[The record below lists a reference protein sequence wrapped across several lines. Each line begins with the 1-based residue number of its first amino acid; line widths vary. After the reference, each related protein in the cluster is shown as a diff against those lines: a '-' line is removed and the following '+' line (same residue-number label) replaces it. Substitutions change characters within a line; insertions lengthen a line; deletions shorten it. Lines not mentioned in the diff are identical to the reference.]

1 MHEVNFMARKDAA
14 LSGHP
19 PPWPIG
25 WTVLYLVPYP
35 FKELVM
41 RKSIVM
47 LLLAGLFS
55 SHALA
60 LNDAISVKLE
70 AQNNSG
76 QNGIARL
83 TPEGDTTRVVI
94 EIPNMPAGVSQPA
107 HVHLGRCGK
116 LNKAPK
122 WRLEDVK
129 DGRSLTV
136 VPVPLDVILKDKS
149 AINVHKSAA
158 EMQRY
163 VSCGNIAGAIQ
174 R

>member
-1 MHEVNFMARKDAA
+1 M
-14 LSGHP
+14 
-19 PPWPIG
+19 
-25 WTVLYLVPYP
+25 
-35 FKELVM
+35 M
-41 RKSIVM
+41 RKSIVI
-47 LLLAGLFS
+47 LLLGLFA
-55 SHALA
+55 HAALA
-60 LNDAISVKLE
+60 LDDVVSVKLE

-76 QNGIARL
+76 QGGIASL

-94 EIPNMPAGVSQPA
+94 EIPIMPAGVSQPA

-129 DGRSLTV
+129 GGRSVTV

-163 VSCGNIAGAIQ
+163 VSCGNIIGAM
-174 R
+174 

>member
-1 MHEVNFMARKDAA
+1 M
-14 LSGHP
+14 
-19 PPWPIG
+19 
-25 WTVLYLVPYP
+25 
-35 FKELVM
+35 M
-41 RKSIVM
+41 RKSIV
-47 LLLAGLFS
+47 LLLAGLFAG
-55 SHALA
+55 HALA
-60 LNDAISVKLE
+60 LNGAISVKLE

-83 TPEGDTTRVVI
+83 TPEGDTTRVEI

>member
-1 MHEVNFMARKDAA
+1 MHKENFPARKDAA
-14 LSGHP
+14 LGGYRP
-19 PPWPIG
+19 LADWMGGAI
-25 WTVLYLVPYP
+25 YLVPYP

-47 LLLAGLFS
+47 LLLTGLFAT
-55 SHALA
+55 HALA

-76 QNGIARL
+76 QDGIARL

-107 HVHLGRCGK
+107 HIHLGRCGK

-122 WRLEDVK
+122 WRLEEVK

-136 VPVPLDVILKDKS
+136 VPVPLDVILKEKS

-158 EMQRY
+158 EMQIY
-163 VSCGNIAGAIQ
+163 VSCGNITGAIQ

>member
-1 MHEVNFMARKDAA
+1 
-14 LSGHP
+14 
-19 PPWPIG
+19 
-25 WTVLYLVPYP
+25 
-35 FKELVM
+35 M
-41 RKSIVM
+41 RKSIVI
-47 LLLAGLFS
+47 LLITGLFS
-55 SHALA
+55 HAALA
-60 LNDAISVKLE
+60 LDDTVSVKLE

-76 QNGIARL
+76 QGGIASL

-122 WRLEDVK
+122 WRLEDVR

-158 EMQRY
+158 EMQMH
-163 VSCGNIAGAIQ
+163 VSCGNLVGAI
-174 R
+174 RR

>member
-1 MHEVNFMARKDAA
+1 
-14 LSGHP
+14 
-19 PPWPIG
+19 
-25 WTVLYLVPYP
+25 
-35 FKELVM
+35 M

-47 LLLAGLFS
+47 LLLAGLFA

-60 LNDAISVKLE
+60 LGDAVSVKLE

-76 QNGIARL
+76 QNGIASL

-122 WRLEDVK
+122 WRLEDVR
-129 DGRSLTV
+129 DGRSVTV

-158 EMQRY
+158 EMQVY
-163 VSCGNIAGAIQ
+163 VSCGNIVGAIQ